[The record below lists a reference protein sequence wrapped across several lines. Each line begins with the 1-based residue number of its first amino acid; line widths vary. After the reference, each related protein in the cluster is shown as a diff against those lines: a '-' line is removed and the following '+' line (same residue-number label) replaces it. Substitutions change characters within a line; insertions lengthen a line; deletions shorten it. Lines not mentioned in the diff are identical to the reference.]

1 MLWYNSNGDSSVMS
15 TTYLLLIRHALN
27 DYVREQRLAGWTP
40 GIHLN
45 EEGQAQALALAER
58 LAGLP
63 LAAIYA
69 SPLERAVETAQPLA
83 DKLGLAV
90 QLCEGVGELRIGEWT
105 GRLLKEL
112 EKEEM
117 WPVVQVYPSGARFPG
132 GESMRETQARVV
144 AALDE
149 IRERHPGQTV
159 AVVSHADPIK
169 LAVAHYTGLH
179 LDLFQR
185 LSVSP
190 ASVTALAFH
199 RFGPQLV
206 VLNHTDSLPSFAVE
220 NKQDNKNGEGPEEP
234 GKAKEEE

>member
-1 MLWYNSNGDSSVMS
+1 MS

-40 GIHLN
+40 GVHLN
-45 EEGQAQALALAER
+45 EEGREQAEGLIRR
-58 LAGLP
+58 LADVP

-69 SPLERAVETAQPLA
+69 SPLERAMETAQPLA
-83 DKLGLAV
+83 QAHGQSV
-90 QLCEGVGELRIGEWT
+90 QVCEGLGELRIGDWT

-117 WPVVQVYPSGARFPG
+117 WPVVQVYPSGVRFPG
-132 GESMRETQARVV
+132 GESMRETQARMV
-144 AALDE
+144 AALDA
-149 IRERHPGQTV
+149 IRDSHAGQVV

-169 LAVAHYTGLH
+169 MAVAHYVGLH

-185 LSVSP
+185 LAVSP

-206 VLNHTDSLPSFAVE
+206 FSNSTATLPSFKPEPPQADGE
-220 NKQDNKNGEGPEEP
+220 NGKGKDEKQE
-234 GKAKEEE
+234 